1 MNTEKV
7 YILEDR
13 GILFIN
19 GPDSEKFLQ
28 NLISNDIEKVNESK
42 SCFASLLSPQGKFLF
57 DFIVVKHK
65 DGYFLDCEKRI
76 IDQLYKKLVMYK
88 LKSKIEI
95 LNLSNEF
102 VIAAFSA
109 KKFMEFASVSR
120 RIPGPGGEDNAYQ
133 RLLTGSRLKTIGENF
148 IDNGGFFANKLIFQ
162 KSTSIALVLCMIQS
176 IVL

>member
-13 GILFIN
+13 GILYIN

-57 DFIVVKHK
+57 DFIVVKYK

-76 IDQLYKKLVMYK
+76 VDQLYKKLTCLLYTSPSPRDVEESRMP
-88 LKSKIEI
+88 S
-95 LNLSNEF
+95 
-102 VIAAFSA
+102 SA
-109 KKFMEFASVSR
+109 
-120 RIPGPGGEDNAYQ
+120 
-133 RLLTGSRLKTIGENF
+133 
-148 IDNGGFFANKLIFQ
+148 
-162 KSTSIALVLCMIQS
+162 
-176 IVL
+176 